1 MYISPAHTVTHT
13 GWLLQTYPGPEQG
26 MTVWFIDVDGSRRR
40 LQIDLQ
46 VTFYASGPFPRL
58 RQLWREL
65 RRQPIPVRL
74 DRVRRRDLFAGEID
88 LLAVTVDV
96 AQQARL
102 FYAILRRFPELTY
115 YDVDIDPALQLVARH
130 EIFPLGY
137 CRLQIGKDGKIVEI
151 EPLDD
156 RWAVEYEHPPLR
168 ILYLQPDCDP
178 FHAPPQHLLV
188 QAERHY
194 QIPLRPLS
202 ILFKRVNA
210 VIKRYDPD
218 LIVTAHGD
226 SWLFPLLFHYCSE
239 HQIPHF
245 NPCRD
250 SEKGPL
256 VRDPLSYQTY
266 GQVLYRAS
274 QTYLFGR
281 LHIDGKNL
289 TQIYES
295 GLTGIIEQSR
305 ITGLPL
311 QAGARRSPGAGFS
324 AMQVITAL
332 REGVLVPYRK
342 AQAERPKSA
351 QALLRA
357 DQGGLIGQPQLG
369 VHYGA
374 LEFDFISMYPAIITR
389 FNISPE
395 TVSDRA
401 SIKDESIR
409 REEADT
415 VPQLGYRI
423 DHTREGLIPKT
434 LRPLVQKRIAL
445 KRLLAHIDRRD
456 CRYATLKQQNNAQK
470 SLQTVA
476 FGYMGHKHFKYTQIE
491 VHESITAYSREAMLL
506 TKELLET
513 AGYEVIHLYVD
524 GIYFKRPEPTSEAE
538 ITALLAQ
545 IEAVTGLPIGNE
557 GLYKW
562 IIFLPSR
569 ADRQASVPNRYFGV
583 FANGEIKIRGIEA
596 RTRDTPPFIK
606 EAQMAVIEHMATVP
620 FGERL
625 EGCLPQALE
634 ILRRYVDT
642 LRSGRANPESLV
654 ITQVLTRDIAAYK
667 GNTRAVR
674 AARQL
679 ERAGKTVSK
688 GMRIRYL
695 LTRGQP
701 GVAAWDAQ
709 SITRKGSVTPQ
720 QIDLPLYLERLIRA
734 GHTVFQSFGVEE
746 TVLRDW
752 LLHNVT
758 QLPLPYRDV
767 ARHGMRLST
776 LYQTGV

>member
-1 MYISPAHTVTHT
+1 MV
-13 GWLLQTYPGPEQG
+13 
-26 MTVWFIDVDGSRRR
+26 VWFIAEDGTRRR
-40 LQIDLQ
+40 LHIDLQ

-58 RQLWREL
+58 RQLWRDL
-65 RRQPIPVRL
+65 RHQSIPVTL
-74 DRVRRRDLFAGEID
+74 ARVLRRDLFAGEID
-88 LLAVTVDV
+88 LLAVTTDV

-102 FYAILRRFPELTY
+102 FYRVLRRFPELTY
-115 YDVDIDPALQLVARH
+115 YDADIDPALQLVARH
-130 EIFPLGY
+130 KIFPMGH
-137 CRLQIGKDGKIVEI
+137 CRLQIDAEGHILEI
-151 EPLDD
+151 ESLDD
-156 RWAVEYEHPPLR
+156 RWSVEYEHPPLR

-178 FHAPPQHLLV
+178 FHAPPQQLLV
-188 QAERHY
+188 RAERQY
-194 QIPLRPLS
+194 QIPMQPLS
-202 ILFKRVNA
+202 ICFKRIKA

-226 SWLFPLLFHYCSE
+226 SWLFPLLFQYCSE
-239 HQIPHF
+239 QQITHF

-250 SEKGPL
+250 PDKGPL

-266 GQVLYRAS
+266 GQILYRAS

-351 QALLRA
+351 QALIRA
-357 DQGGLIGQPQLG
+357 DQGGLIGQPKLG

-389 FNISPE
+389 FNVSPE

-401 SIKDESIR
+401 ATHLTQHEVDECK
-409 REEADT
+409 EMET
-415 VPQLGYRI
+415 VPQLGYRV
-423 DHTREGLIPKT
+423 DRSREGLIPKT

-456 CRYATLKQQNNAQK
+456 CRYAALKQQNNAQK

-506 TKELLET
+506 TKELLEA

-524 GIYFKRPEPTSEAE
+524 GIYFKRPEPTGEAE
-538 ITALLAQ
+538 IAALLAQ

-557 GLYKW
+557 GVYKW

-569 ADRQASVPNRYFGV
+569 EDPQASVPNRYFGV
-583 FANGEIKIRGIEA
+583 FANGEIKVRGIEA

-606 EAQMAVIEHMATVP
+606 EAQMALIEHMAAVP
-620 FGERL
+620 FGEQL
-625 EGCLPQALE
+625 EGCLPRALE
-634 ILRRYVDT
+634 ILRGYVDT
-642 LRSGRANPESLV
+642 LRSGRADLESLL
-654 ITQVLTRDIAAYK
+654 ITQVLTREVAAYK
-667 GNTRAVR
+667 ANTRVAR
-674 AARQL
+674 AGRQL
-679 ERAGKTVSK
+679 EQGGKTVSK

-695 LTRGQP
+695 LTRGEP
-701 GVAAWDAQ
+701 GVAAWDAGS
-709 SITRKGSVTPQ
+709 SIRPEM
-720 QIDLPLYLERLIRA
+720 IDVPLYLERLIRA

-746 TVLRDW
+746 RVLRDW
-752 LLHNVT
+752 LLYNVT
-758 QLPLPYRDV
+758 QLPLPIEPSPSYCGLIQ
-767 ARHGMRLST
+767 H
-776 LYQTGV
+776 